1 MALHGRLCLTPKTV
15 KGEPRESLTEG
26 GRGRPISQL
35 RGHSRPVWAGVLREI
50 FGFPRAGVA
59 NAETHRLTPAS
70 PRRPAAIRG
79 RTEGVPEPYRRRPDL
94 VPCRRFG
101 LSQLTVSPGRTG
113 AD

>member
-50 FGFPRAGVA
+50 FGFPPRRRSKRRNTSAHPGV
-59 NAETHRLTPAS
+59 TPATGGDS
-70 PRRPAAIRG
+70 WPYRG
-79 RTEGVPEPYRRRPDL
+79 RTGTVPATA
-94 VPCRRFG
+94 RFG
-101 LSQLTVSPGRTG
+101 ALQAIWAESANRFAWSHGR
-113 AD
+113 

>member
-50 FGFPRAGVA
+50 FGFPPRRRSKRRNTSAHPGV
-59 NAETHRLTPAS
+59 TPAT
-70 PRRPAAIRG
+70 G
-79 RTEGVPEPYRRRPDL
+79 GDL
-94 VPCRRFG
+94 
-101 LSQLTVSPGRTG
+101 
-113 AD
+113 